1 MKPLTSCARA
11 VVALSRR
18 RWRKTGSQRPKAELS
33 SIEAAT
39 KTSPKISLIVIT
51 RNEEEM
57 IGQCLRSAA
66 PFCDELIVVDSLSN
80 DRTVEI
86 ARSLGARVLQ
96 RPFEGYIAQK
106 QFALGQACGD
116 WVFSLDADEQ
126 ATWELGREIRLAVAD
141 AQAPDA
147 YRVRR
152 ILYYLGHYDTRGIHP
167 DWHLRLFRRERARF
181 GGREPHASVQTDGE
195 TGKLAAP
202 ILHFSYR
209 DISDHVATINRL
221 TTQAAGGKA
230 PGPFVV
236 VKMIA
241 NPAWRFVNFYFL
253 RGGFLEGGRGL
264 YASMSAAFYVF
275 LKYAKLYE
283 RRLRT
288 QRRL

>member
-1 MKPLTSCARA
+1 MAD
-11 VVALSRR
+11 
-18 RWRKTGSQRPKAELS
+18 
-33 SIEAAT
+33 AANT
-39 KTSPKISLIVIT
+39 PPPRISLIVIT
-51 RNEEEM
+51 RNEEEL
-57 IGQCLRSAA
+57 IGQCLKSAA
-66 PFCDELIVVDSLSN
+66 AFCDELIVVDSFST

-86 ARSLGARVLQ
+86 ARGLGARVFQ

-106 QFALGQACGD
+106 QFALEQAGGE

-126 ATWELGREIRLAVAD
+126 ATWELGSEIRAAL
-141 AQAPDA
+141 AQALPADG

-152 ILYYLGHYDTRGIHP
+152 VLYHLGHYYTRGLYP

-181 GGREPHASVQTDGE
+181 GGHEPHASVQVDGNVA
-195 TGKLAAP
+195 KLAAP

-209 DISDHVATINRL
+209 DIADHVATINRL
-221 TTQAAGGKA
+221 SSQAASERE
-230 PGPFVV
+230 PGALTV

-253 RGGFLEGGRGL
+253 RGGFREGGRGL
-264 YASMSAAFYVF
+264 YAAMSAAFYVF

>member
-1 MKPLTSCARA
+1 MSGAA
-11 VVALSRR
+11 NIA
-18 RWRKTGSQRPKAELS
+18 PKS
-33 SIEAAT
+33 S
-39 KTSPKISLIVIT
+39 PMISLIVIT
-51 RNEEEM
+51 RNEEEL
-57 IGQCLRSAA
+57 IGQCLKSAA
-66 PFCDELIVVDSLSN
+66 AFCDELIVVDSFST
-80 DRTVEI
+80 DRTAEI
-86 ARSLGARVLQ
+86 ARDLGARVFQ

-106 QFALGQACGD
+106 QFALEQASGE

-126 ATWELGREIRLAVAD
+126 ATWELGSEVRATIERPETAAG
-141 AQAPDA
+141 

-152 ILYYLGHYDTRGIHP
+152 VLYHLGHYYTRGLYP

-181 GGREPHASVQTDGE
+181 GGHEPHASVQLDGAVA
-195 TGKLAAP
+195 KLNTP

-209 DISDHVATINRL
+209 DIADHVVTINRL
-221 TTQAAGGKA
+221 SSQAASEGD
-230 PGPFVV
+230 PGAMTV

-253 RGGFLEGGRGL
+253 RGGFREGGRGL
-264 YASMSAAFYVF
+264 YAAMSAAFYVF

>member
-1 MKPLTSCARA
+1 MADAANTA
-11 VVALSRR
+11 
-18 RWRKTGSQRPKAELS
+18 PK
-33 SIEAAT
+33 IP
-39 KTSPKISLIVIT
+39 PKISLIVIT
-51 RNEEEM
+51 RNEEEL
-57 IGQCLRSAA
+57 IGQCLKSAA
-66 PFCDELIVVDSLSN
+66 AFCDELIVVDSFST

-86 ARSLGARVLQ
+86 ARGLGAQVFQ

-106 QFALGQACGD
+106 QFALEKASGE

-126 ATWELGREIRLAVAD
+126 ATWELGSEIRVAL
-141 AQAPDA
+141 AQALPADG

-152 ILYYLGHYDTRGIHP
+152 VLYHLGHYYTRGLYP
-167 DWHLRLFRRERARF
+167 DRHLRLFRRARARF
-181 GGREPHASVQTDGE
+181 GGHEPHASVQVDGNVA
-195 TGKLAAP
+195 KLAAP

-209 DISDHVATINRL
+209 DIADHVATINRL
-221 TTQAAGGKA
+221 SSQAASERE
-230 PGPFVV
+230 PGALTV

-253 RGGFLEGGRGL
+253 RGGFREGGRGL
-264 YASMSAAFYVF
+264 YAAMSAAFYVF